1 MKRILTS
8 IVFAATAF
16 WAFGAATV
24 TDANGTLT
32 IDVPSG
38 EDYNL
43 STHATG
49 IAANTWTEIVKT
61 GPGTLNGAGS
71 FTTTAFTGTL
81 RIREGWFYA
90 AQRDAL
96 PNNES
101 AKVIVEGDATGGGT
115 LKTFNDA
122 GNVNLWDKKAHI
134 YLSGTGVGGTAGA
147 IHNVGK
153 NPVGF
158 HWIQLDADVLVHS
171 ELSNGQIQ
179 FRNHFDMQGHT
190 ARFTGQGE
198 ITFYVAITNPGDLI
212 EDGRYIRFY
221 TAQVHGLNG
230 EGRPHRIYVRK
241 GAVTVYNM
249 SNRKTDWQIYGDHPS
264 GTGYVNLLTT
274 AGNTEGATT
283 NKWTGSIY
291 LDDRGGALTNT
302 IAGGYGTAVN
312 NPSLLHICELG
323 SITGPGTLDFVP
335 ATSSID
341 GYAWV
346 HGTNT
351 YEGGTIVSGRTIV
364 NFVDAK
370 SIPDHNGYSDFFI
383 YTGGTAYFTGRT
395 AANPEGWDAQSWIDM
410 FKRLSKYYGDGRA
423 YYLEVPT
430 GRTAELGTGEL
441 TYFENNQGTPM
452 YYRLGVTGGGT
463 AKATLTFTGRPW
475 FLVRTTNEVTT
486 LELSTPNAAGGEP
499 GQILVQGNS
508 RLVFKDAG
516 LITCTTNI
524 LVYGNAANGLTPKL
538 TVAANARIVR
548 PVANKLAG
556 IELGMNGTGRPSGTL
571 EILAGGA
578 VSNRLQS
585 ANSNNGTG
593 ALLVRSGGTFYQMGA
608 SGEDTY
614 SAQGA
619 GSEAYYELEEGATMT
634 ARGTGLYSTGG
645 SSGISFFRI
654 KGGLWDHSA
663 GTLSVGRET
672 TGMVYQTG
680 GTIKMGSRLFML
692 PSAHYRRA
700 NGMGNSGFGSLTL
713 EGNGT
718 AFVTSERIAICDR
731 GHSRGQ
737 IDVNDGAV
745 LTAPKISKSLVQA
758 LSSNAKSDSTDFYQC
773 PVDTTAYIG
782 FNGGI
787 LRAAKNATDWLG
799 NPTEDYT
806 YGTTKRES
814 SGVGDSRPDY
824 VTVYAGGATLD
835 ASNFNVTVQAPIV
848 KPGTGKSVTA
858 LAIPANADMTGY
870 TAAPIVQIFGD
881 GQGALAMAQY
891 DSTNGV
897 VTGVKVVS
905 PGWGYTSAT
914 AQLIRGG
921 KATATALTVTLAE
934 ADRTGGLTVTG
945 GTGTVTLTAAN
956 TYGGPTT
963 TAGGT
968 LKVAHANAIPT
979 GSEIRLGDGVLDMN
993 NFAIPSGCTVKIAD
1007 PAAYAARSN
1016 TVTVAKNLTA
1026 PVTVENVDELPP
1038 NWYVEQSNG
1047 NLNLVFS
1054 IGTCII
1060 IR

>member
-1 MKRILTS
+1 MKRNLAS
-8 IVFAATAF
+8 IAFAAMAS

-32 IDVPSG
+32 IAVPSG
-38 EDYNL
+38 EEYDL
-43 STHATG
+43 STHAAG

-96 PNNES
+96 PNNAS

-122 GNVNLWDKKAHI
+122 GNVNLWSATARLF
-134 YLSGTGVGGTAGA
+134 LSGTGVGGTAGA
-147 IHNVGK
+147 LHNVGK
-153 NPVGF
+153 NSVGF
-158 HWIQLDADVLVHS
+158 HWIQLDADALVHS
-171 ELSNGQIQ
+171 ELTNGQIQ

-190 ARFTGQGE
+190 ARCTGQGE
-198 ITFYVAITNPGDLI
+198 ITFFVTITNPGDLI

-221 TAQVHGLNG
+221 NAQIHGLNG

-249 SNRKTDWQIYGDHPS
+249 GNRKTDWQIYGDHPS
-264 GTGYVNLLTT
+264 STGFVNLLTT
-274 AGNTEGATT
+274 AGNTEGALT

-302 IAGGYGTAVN
+302 IAGGYASLTT
-312 NPSLLHICELG
+312 NPSRLHICELG

-335 ATSSID
+335 ASSTID

-351 YEGGTIVSGRTIV
+351 YEGGTIVSARAVV

-370 SIPDHNGYSDFFI
+370 SIPNHNGYSDFFI
-383 YTGGTAYFTGRT
+383 YTGGTAYFTSRT
-395 AANPEGWDAQSWIDM
+395 TANPEGWDAQSWIDV
-410 FKRLSKYYGDGRA
+410 FKRLSKYYGDGRP

-430 GRTAELGTGEL
+430 GRTAELGAGEL
-441 TYFENNQGTPM
+441 AYIENNPGVPQ

-475 FLVRTTNEVTT
+475 FIVRGTNEMTT
-486 LELSTPNAAGGEP
+486 LEVSTPNAAGGEV
-499 GQILVQGNS
+499 GQILVQKNS
-508 RLVFKDAG
+508 RLLFKDAG
-516 LITCTTNI
+516 LVTCSTNI
-524 LVYGNAANGLTPKL
+524 EVNGVSANGPSSKL
-538 TVAANARIVR
+538 VIGANSRIVR
-548 PVANKLAG
+548 PAEKGAFGITVASTKESKG
-556 IELGMNGTGRPSGTL
+556 IL
-571 EILAGGA
+571 EIADGGA
-578 VSNRLQS
+578 VSNRVVV
-585 ANSNNGTG
+585 ANQHDTTG
-593 ALLVRSGGTFYQMGA
+593 AVLLRIGGTFYQKGQ
-608 SGEDTY
+608 SGSDTY
-614 SAQGA
+614 SAQGER
-619 GSEAYYELEEGATMT
+619 SEAYYELEDGATMV
-634 ARGTGLYSTGG
+634 ASGTGLYSTGG
-645 SSGISFFRI
+645 SSGISLFRI
-654 KGGLWDHSA
+654 KGGLWNHSA

-713 EGNGT
+713 EGKGT
-718 AFVTSERIAICDR
+718 AFVSSERIAICDR

-745 LTAPKISKSLVQA
+745 LTAFKISKSLVQA
-758 LSSNAKSDSTDFYQC
+758 LSSNASSSSTDYFQC
-773 PVDTTAYIG
+773 PVDTTAYVG
-782 FNGGI
+782 FNGGT
-787 LRAAKNATDWLG
+787 LRAAGNATDWLG
-799 NPTEDYT
+799 NPTESYT
-806 YGTTKRES
+806 YGTNKREL
-814 SGVGDSRPDY
+814 SGVGDSRPDH

-835 ASNFNVTVQAPIV
+835 ASNFNVTVQAPIAR
-848 KPGTGKSVTA
+848 PGTGKSVTS
-858 LAIPANADMTGY
+858 LAIPANSDITGY

-905 PGWGYTSAT
+905 PGWGYTTAT

-921 KATATALTVTLAE
+921 KTTAVALDVTLAE

-945 GTGTVTLTAAN
+945 GTGVVTLAAAN

-968 LKVAHANAIPT
+968 LKVAHANAIPE

-1007 PAAYAARSN
+1007 PSAYVSRSN
-1016 TVTVAKNLTA
+1016 TVTVARNLAA
-1026 PVTVENVDELPP
+1026 PVTVENANELPP
-1038 NWYVEQSNG
+1038 NWFVDQSG
-1047 NLNLVFS
+1047 GSLNLVFCL
-1054 IGTCII
+1054 GTCII
-1060 IR
+1060 FR

>member
-1 MKRILTS
+1 MKRIACLGATM
-8 IVFAATAF
+8 IALVAAADS
-16 WAFGAATV
+16 TV
-24 TDANGTLT
+24 TDANGVLT
-32 IDVPSG
+32 ISVPSG
-38 EDYNL
+38 EEYNL
-43 STHATG
+43 STHASG

-90 AQRDAL
+90 AQRNAL
-96 PNNES
+96 PNNTS

-122 GNVNLWDKKAHI
+122 GNPDLWDKNAHI

-147 IHNVGK
+147 LHNVGK
-153 NPVGF
+153 NTVGF
-158 HWIQLDADVLVHS
+158 HWIQLDTDVLLHS
-171 ELSNGQIQ
+171 ELTNGQIQ
-179 FRNHFDMQGHT
+179 FKNHFDMQGHT
-190 ARFTGQGE
+190 ARCTGQGE
-198 ITFYVAITNPGDLI
+198 ITFYVTITNPGDLI

-221 TAQVHGLNG
+221 SAQIHGLNG
-230 EGRPHRIYVRK
+230 EGRPHRIYVRN

-264 GTGYVNLLTT
+264 GSGFVNLLTT
-274 AGNTEGATT
+274 ADNTLGTLT

-312 NPSLLHICELG
+312 NPSHLHICELG
-323 SITGPGTLDFVP
+323 SITGPGSLYFVP
-335 ATSSID
+335 ATSSIS

-351 YEGGTIVSGRTIV
+351 YEGGTIVSAKAIV

-370 SIPDHNGYSDFFI
+370 SIPNHNGYSDFFI

-395 AANPEGWDAQSWIDM
+395 AANPEGWDAQSWINVLT
-410 FKRLSKYYGDGRA
+410 RLSKYYGDSRP

-441 TYFENNQGTPM
+441 TYIENNQGAPI

-463 AKATLTFTGRPW
+463 AKATLTFTGRPY
-475 FLVRTTNEVTT
+475 FLTRTPNDVAT
-486 LELSTPNAAGGEP
+486 LEISTPNAAGGEP
-499 GQILVQGNS
+499 GHILVQGNS

-516 LITCTTNI
+516 LITCITNI
-524 LVYGNAANGLTPKL
+524 HIYGNATNGLRPKL
-538 TVAANARIVR
+538 TVAANSRIVR
-548 PVANKLAG
+548 PTEKTLFD
-556 IELGMNGTGRPSGTL
+556 IELGMHGSGHPNGTL

-585 ANSNNGTG
+585 ANANDSTG
-593 ALLVRSGGTFYQMGA
+593 ALLVRSGGTFYQKGQ
-608 SGEDTY
+608 SGSDTY

-619 GSEAYYELEEGATMT
+619 RSEAYYELEDGATMV
-634 ARGTGLYSTGG
+634 ASGTGIYSSGG
-645 SSGISFFRI
+645 SSGISFVRI

-680 GTIKMGSRLFML
+680 GTIKMGSRVFML

-737 IDVNDGAV
+737 IDINDGAV

-758 LSSNAKSDSTDFYQC
+758 LSSNAGSGTTDYYQC

-782 FNGGI
+782 FNGGT
-787 LRAAKNATDWLG
+787 LRAVKNATDWLG
-799 NPTEDYT
+799 NPTESYT
-806 YGTTKRES
+806 YGTTKREQ

-870 TAAPIVQIFGD
+870 VAAPIVQIFGD
-881 GQGALAMAQY
+881 GQGALAMAQF

-921 KATATALTVTLAE
+921 KSTSVALTVTLAD

-945 GTGTVTLTAAN
+945 GTGTVTLAAAN

-968 LKVAHANAIPT
+968 LKVAHANAIPE

-993 NFAIPSGCTVKIAD
+993 GYAIPSGCTVKVAN
-1007 PAAYAARSN
+1007 PSAYASRSN
-1016 TVTVAKNLTA
+1016 TVTVAKNLIA
-1026 PVTVENVDELPP
+1026 PVTVENANELPP
-1038 NWYVEQSNG
+1038 NWYVAQSGG
-1047 NLNLVFS
+1047 NLDLVFC
-1054 IGTCII
+1054 IGTYII
-1060 IR
+1060 LR